1 MQSKMQSHLGS
12 ASQASY
18 SLQQFI
24 SAQALHGG
32 KLGSGGG
39 QTTGSP
45 VLLSPPSLLLA
56 PLLLLLVSPG
66 PVLVSS
72 LVVVSGVPVVVLEAV
87 PRGPVLSVLF
97 SVVVAGS
104 PELLVVGVS
113 PLELVAVVVVVV
125 ALVLAVAGSLAVV
138 DSPLLASDLPPPQ
151 AARTRARVT
160 ERRRGEE
167 VMAGR
172 YAGAIGLPR
181 ILRDRRGDAGPTR
194 AIEGKRRLSA
204 AVVRRRV
211 GRRDLDAGSRRQ
223 TPCGAMDPRP
233 PGSRRS

>member
-56 PLLLLLVSPG
+56 PLLLLVSPG

-72 LVVVSGVPVVVLEAV
+72 LVVVSGVPVVVLEVV
-87 PRGPVLSVLF
+87 PRGPVLSVVL
-97 SVVVAGS
+97 SVVVVGS
-104 PELLVVGVS
+104 PELVVVGVS
-113 PLELVAVVVVVV
+113 PLELVASVVVVV
-125 ALVLAVAGSLAVV
+125 ALVLAVVGSLAVV

-151 AARTRARVT
+151 AARARARVT

-211 GRRDLDAGSRRQ
+211 GRRDPDAGSRRQ

>member
-24 SAQALHGG
+24 SVQALHGG

-56 PLLLLLVSPG
+56 PVLLLLSPG

-72 LVVVSGVPVVVLEAV
+72 LVVVSGAPVVVLEVV
-87 PRGPVLSVLF
+87 PRGPVLSVVF

-104 PELLVVGVS
+104 PELVVVGVS
-113 PLELVAVVVVVV
+113 PLELVASVVVVV

-151 AARTRARVT
+151 AARARARVT

-181 ILRDRRGDAGPTR
+181 ILRDRRGDAGPITAFGVLCAAWR
-194 AIEGKRRLSA
+194 TASA
-204 AVVRRRV
+204 
-211 GRRDLDAGSRRQ
+211 G
-223 TPCGAMDPRP
+223 
-233 PGSRRS
+233 